1 MGENN
6 ALPSSVPEPPSES
19 VAFSGFPET
28 REAAAAAR
36 TWLDGNSPVLPAA
49 PIVPTSTGADDS
61 APGSLPSSVGRGEEP
76 WLRRHGKVRVRGR
89 SNGVT
94 RAPGWSQSRE
104 LAAVPDLPWPLG
116 VCGRGG
122 VQESGMMQP
131 PPRKVKLTQE
141 VKVRFIE
148 QLSSLQN
155 KQQRELELLE
165 DIRSYSKQRSAIERE
180 YGQAL
185 QRLASQ
191 FLKRDWQRGQSE
203 TSDSRSIFAVWKRVI
218 DGTIC
223 CGQSRVA
230 ASDNYRNVSTEAAKT
245 ARVSKEH
252 LLKKAME
259 CLLNAQTELL
269 ETVKEV
275 SKTKKHY
282 MHLQRASETAR
293 EKAADVDAR
302 LRKSDHGIFHTKA
315 SLQKLSAKTLDGDLY
330 DRLQDQLT
338 LISKTDLEI
347 CQRTLELFKG
357 ILDASAQVSREQNL
371 VLFLQNNAVF
381 SAMVMQPFQ
390 PAGANQGISL
400 LDVSGSNVGESGLK
414 KEARRWATRAA
425 RDYKIQT
432 VSEQVLQR
440 METRRQQI
448 PEAEMLSMEKRM
460 EEVRENIRKAEISK
474 VKSEARLALLQ
485 QSGLDVDTWLASA
498 MGQVLDEME
507 QERRL
512 SEARRSETGS
522 TPTAEEFDLA
532 EFEDYDDNMELFEDT
547 RPSPNMARAY
557 PSSCRVFFPYQ
568 ACQSDELSIAQGE
581 ELEVIEDGDMEEWV
595 KARNSAGKVGYVP
608 EKYLLFLDSVSRE
621 CPASDGNS
629 QEGSSDTALEREL
642 TSIMSMDLMLEPGA
656 WLVRAL
662 YDYEGQSSEELS
674 FPEGAI
680 IRVLPREEG
689 AIDDGFWKGDF
700 NGRVG
705 VFPSLV
711 VQEITGVSER
721 TQQVSPYLPE
731 REALAMV
738 NHFLQKV
745 FQEVRA
751 PPPPPSL
758 APKADSLSGHD

>member
-1 MGENN
+1 
-6 ALPSSVPEPPSES
+6 
-19 VAFSGFPET
+19 
-28 REAAAAAR
+28 
-36 TWLDGNSPVLPAA
+36 
-49 PIVPTSTGADDS
+49 
-61 APGSLPSSVGRGEEP
+61 
-76 WLRRHGKVRVRGR
+76 
-89 SNGVT
+89 
-94 RAPGWSQSRE
+94 
-104 LAAVPDLPWPLG
+104 
-116 VCGRGG
+116 
-122 VQESGMMQP
+122 MQP

-191 FLKRDWQRGQSE
+191 FLKRDWQRGQSD
-203 TSDSRSIFAVWKRVI
+203 TSDSRSVFTVWKRVI
-218 DGTIC
+218 DGTSC
-223 CGQSRVA
+223 SGQSRVA
-230 ASDNYRNVSTEAAKT
+230 ASDNYRNVSTEAAKM
-245 ARVSKEH
+245 ARVSKEY
-252 LLKKAME
+252 LLKKAVE
-259 CLLNAQTELL
+259 RLLTTQTELL

-282 MHLQRASETAR
+282 MHLQRANETAR
-293 EKAADVDAR
+293 EKATDVDAR
-302 LRKSDHGIFHTKA
+302 LKKSDHGIFHTKA
-315 SLQKLSAKTLDGDLY
+315 SLQKLSAKFSMQLAENSQQLVVARNEYILTLTAANAHLGHYYSVELPSVIKILDGDLY
-330 DRLQDQLT
+330 DRLQDQLS
-338 LISKTDLEI
+338 LISKTDLEV
-347 CQRTLELFKG
+347 CQGTQELFQG
-357 ILDASAQVSREQNL
+357 VLDASAQVTREQNL
-371 VLFLQNNAVF
+371 SLFLQNNAVF
-381 SAMVMQPFQ
+381 SAMVLQPFQ
-390 PAGANQGISL
+390 PAGADKVPH
-400 LDVSGSNVGESGLK
+400 LDISGSSIGESGLK

-432 VSEQVLQR
+432 VSEQILRR

-448 PEAEMLSMEKRM
+448 PEAEMASMEKRM

-512 SEARRSETGS
+512 SEARRSERGS

-532 EFEDYDDNMELFEDT
+532 EFEDYDDSMELFEDT
-547 RPSPNMARAY
+547 RPSPNTARVY

-621 CPASDGNS
+621 CPASDGNT
-629 QEGSSDTALEREL
+629 QEGSSDVALEREL

-711 VQEITGVSER
+711 VQEITGISER
-721 TQQVSPYLPE
+721 TEQELLSPSPPAFSPPGLGHGVPFPPE
-731 REALAMV
+731 SRLGDDW
-738 NHFLQKV
+738 
-745 FQEVRA
+745 QESVASGHSSPDLNAPRIRPVRA
-751 PPPPPSL
+751 PPPPPSP
-758 APKADSLSGHD
+758 APKADSLSGHE